1 MLFIPARLDR
11 IIAAMDK
18 IKVGVI
24 GVGHLGQHHARIYA
38 GMDGVELAGIC
49 DTDLGRARSLA
60 RKYKTNAFS
69 DYRQMFGIIDC
80 ASIVVPTELHFPVTK
95 ECLHNGIS
103 VLIEKPMT
111 KSVEEA
117 DELLEEAGKNGLII
131 QVGHIERFNAA
142 VRALDEVP
150 GNVRFIECHRLGPF
164 KKRALDVGVVLD
176 LMIHDI
182 DIILALVKSEIA
194 SIDAVGVNILTDHE
208 DLANV
213 RIRFKNGAVAN
224 LTASRVTDKEMRK
237 IRLFKDDCYISLD
250 YVKQESVI
258 YRKINNRITGKL
270 INIKKEEPL
279 KKELEAFIA
288 CLKAGGRPLVSGE
301 EGRDALKIALQIEDA
316 IKETLRSNA

>member
-1 MLFIPARLDR
+1 M
-11 IIAAMDK
+11 AMSANLK
-18 IKVGVI
+18 KTRVGVI

-38 GMDGVELAGIC
+38 GMPDVELVGIC
-49 DTDLGRARSLA
+49 DTDPGRARLLS
-60 RKYKTNAFS
+60 RKYKTSYFQ
-69 DYRQMFGIIDC
+69 DHRQMFGIIDC
-80 ASIVVPTELHFPVTK
+80 ASVVVPTELHFAVAK
-95 ECLHNGIS
+95 DFLENGIS
-103 VLIEKPMT
+103 VLIEKPMAR
-111 KSVEEA
+111 SVEEA
-117 DELLEEAGKNGLII
+117 EGLLSTAQQKGLTI
-131 QVGHIERFNAA
+131 QVGHVERFNAA
-142 VRALDEVP
+142 VMALNEVQ

-250 YVKQESVI
+250 YVKQESVL

-279 KKELEAFIA
+279 KKELEAFIG
-288 CLKAGGRPLVSGE
+288 CIKSGERPLVSGE

-316 IKETLRSNA
+316 IKQGLKDNA

>member
-1 MLFIPARLDR
+1 
-11 IIAAMDK
+11 MDK

-38 GMDGVELAGIC
+38 GMEGVELAGIC
-49 DTDLGRARSLA
+49 DIDIRRAKKLA
-60 RKYKTNAFS
+60 RKYRATAFT
-69 DYRQMFGIIDC
+69 DYKQMFGVVNC
-80 ASIVVPTELHFPVTK
+80 ASVVVPTELHYHVAK
-95 ECLHNGIS
+95 DCLLNGIS
-103 VLIEKPMT
+103 VLIEKPVT
-111 KSVEEA
+111 KFVGEA
-117 DELLEEAGKNGLII
+117 DDLLNIARERKLII

-142 VRALDEVP
+142 VRALDEIP

-182 DIILALVKSEIA
+182 DIILGLVKSEIS

-224 LTASRVTDKEMRK
+224 LTASRVTKSEMRK
-237 IRLFKDDCYISLD
+237 IRLFKDDCYVSLD
-250 YVKQESVI
+250 YIKQEAVL
-258 YRKINNRITGKL
+258 YRKVNNRITGKL

-279 KKELEAFIA
+279 KKELEAFIN
-288 CLKAGGRPLVSGE
+288 CVRTGERPLVSGE
-301 EGRDALKIALQIEDA
+301 EGRDALKFALQIEDA
-316 IKETLRSNA
+316 IRENLKNNA

>member
-1 MLFIPARLDR
+1 
-11 IIAAMDK
+11 MDK

-38 GMDGVELAGIC
+38 GMEGVELAGIC
-49 DTDLGRARSLA
+49 DTDIRRAKKFA
-60 RKYKTNAFS
+60 RKYRTEAFT
-69 DYRQMFGIIDC
+69 DYKQMFGTVNC
-80 ASIVVPTELHFPVTK
+80 ASVVVPTGLHYHVAK
-95 ECLHNGIS
+95 ECLTNGIS
-103 VLIEKPMT
+103 VLIEKPVT
-111 KSVEEA
+111 KFVGEA
-117 DELLEEAGKNGLII
+117 DDLLDIAKDRKLII

-142 VRALDEVP
+142 VRALDEIQ

-182 DIILALVKSEIA
+182 DIILGLVRSEVS

-224 LTASRVTDKEMRK
+224 LTASRVTKAEMRK

-250 YVKQESVI
+250 YIKQDAVL

-279 KKELEAFIA
+279 KKELEAFIN
-288 CLKAGGRPLVSGE
+288 CVRTGERPLVSGE

-316 IKETLRSNA
+316 IKENLKNNA

>member
-1 MLFIPARLDR
+1 MAN
-11 IIAAMDK
+11 MDK

-24 GVGHLGQHHARIYA
+24 GVSNLGQHHARIYA
-38 GMDGVELAGIC
+38 DMEGVELAGIC
-49 DTDLGRARSLA
+49 DTDAKRAKEFA
-60 RKYKTNAFS
+60 RKYKTTAFS
-69 DYRQMFGIIDC
+69 DYMEMFGVVNC
-80 ASIVVPTELHFPVTK
+80 ASVVVPTDFHYHVAK
-95 ECLHNGIS
+95 DCLQNGIS

-111 KSVEEA
+111 KFVGEA
-117 DELLEEAGKNGLII
+117 EDLLAIAKGKGLTI

-142 VRALDEVP
+142 VRALDEIP

-182 DIILALVKSEIA
+182 DIILALVRSEII
-194 SIDAVGVNILTDHE
+194 SIDAVGVNILTGHE

-250 YVKQESVI
+250 YIKQESVI

-279 KKELEAFIA
+279 KKELEAFIS
-288 CLKAGGRPLVSGE
+288 CLKTGERPLVSGE
-301 EGRDALKIALQIEDA
+301 EGRDALKIALQIENA
-316 IKETLRSNA
+316 IKENLKTNA

>member
-1 MLFIPARLDR
+1 
-11 IIAAMDK
+11 MDK

-38 GMDGVELAGIC
+38 GMEGVELAGIC
-49 DTDLGRARSLA
+49 DTDIRRAKKFA
-60 RKYKTNAFS
+60 RKYRTSAFT
-69 DYRQMFGIIDC
+69 DYKQMFGTVNC
-80 ASIVVPTELHFPVTK
+80 VSVVVPTELHYHVAK
-95 ECLHNGIS
+95 DCLANGIS
-103 VLIEKPMT
+103 VLIEKPVT
-111 KSVEEA
+111 KFVGEA
-117 DELLEEAGKNGLII
+117 DDLLNIAADRKLII

-142 VRALDEVP
+142 VRALDEIQ

-182 DIILALVKSEIA
+182 DIILGLVRSEVS

-224 LTASRVTDKEMRK
+224 LTASRVTKAEMRK

-250 YVKQESVI
+250 YIKQDAVL

-279 KKELEAFIA
+279 KKELEAFIN
-288 CLKAGGRPLVSGE
+288 CVRTGERPLVSGE

-316 IKETLRSNA
+316 IKENLRTNA